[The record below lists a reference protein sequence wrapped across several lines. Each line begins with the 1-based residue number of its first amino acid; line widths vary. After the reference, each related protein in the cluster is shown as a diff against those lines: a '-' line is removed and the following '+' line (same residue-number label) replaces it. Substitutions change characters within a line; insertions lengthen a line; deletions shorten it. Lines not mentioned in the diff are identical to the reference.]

1 MIRKNIANFFT
12 CLRIILI
19 PVVLWLISI
28 MSKETVGAAHYW
40 ALGVFLFAASTDFID
55 GQIARRTNTIS
66 EFGKLADP
74 LADRLLIIS
83 VLIALMWRSFLPV
96 WMGILIVGRDVLML
110 VGAPAIGINDKEVRE
125 KLAVHWTGK
134 AATALLFTSICIFI
148 LLNLPEKSGAG
159 FFGKVN
165 PAGFAIFCAGI
176 VFSYVSGFIYIRR
189 GIKLIGAARKEGTGI
204 APD

>member
-1 MIRKNIANFFT
+1 MIRKNVANFFT
-12 CLRIILI
+12 CLRILLI
-19 PVVLWLISI
+19 PLILWLISI
-28 MSKETVGAAHYW
+28 MSQETVDAAHYW

-66 EFGKLADP
+66 EFGKLVDP
-74 LADRLLIIS
+74 LADRLLVIS
-83 VLIALMWRSFLPV
+83 VLVALMWRAFLPL

-110 VGAPAIGINDKEVRE
+110 IGAPVVGINDKEVRE

-134 AATALLFTSICIFI
+134 AATALLFTSICLFI
-148 LLNLPEKSGAG
+148 LLNLPQKIDAG

-165 PAGFAIFCAGI
+165 PIGFAIFCVGI

-189 GIKLIGAARKEGTGI
+189 GIKLIGTSRPDSTGM
-204 APD
+204 ASD

>member
-1 MIRKNIANFFT
+1 MIRKNVANFFT

-19 PVVLWLISI
+19 PLILWLISI
-28 MSKETVGAAHYW
+28 MSQETVDAAHYW

-66 EFGKLADP
+66 EFGKLVDP
-74 LADRLLIIS
+74 LADRLLVIS
-83 VLIALMWRSFLPV
+83 VLVALMWRDFLPL

-110 VGAPAIGINDKEVRE
+110 IGAPVVGINDKEVRE

-134 AATALLFTSICIFI
+134 AATALLFTSICLFI
-148 LLNLPEKSGAG
+148 LLNLPQKIDAG

-165 PAGFAIFCAGI
+165 PVGFAIFCVGI

-189 GIKLIGAARKEGTGI
+189 GIKLIGTSRPDSTGMTS
-204 APD
+204 D